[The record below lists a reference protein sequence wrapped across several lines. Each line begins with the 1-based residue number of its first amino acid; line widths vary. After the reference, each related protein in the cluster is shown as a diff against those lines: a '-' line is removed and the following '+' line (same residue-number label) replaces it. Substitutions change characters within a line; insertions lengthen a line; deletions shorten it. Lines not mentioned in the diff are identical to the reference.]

1 MVVVCGG
8 LLQPPHL
15 TLLSALGWDTR
26 QPGPGHSDDDCMRG
40 IADYGFVQVDATEY
54 NLSMSMSFVFF
65 LFMFICSKKFSGVLM
80 LCSTQA
86 AWQPTPIITTR
97 TRNWHGVLL
106 PGHRHFET

>member
-15 TLLSALGWDTR
+15 PLLSAPGWDTR

-54 NLSMSMSFVFF
+54 NLSTSFKFF
-65 LFMFICSKKFSGVLM
+65 C
-80 LCSTQA
+80 
-86 AWQPTPIITTR
+86 
-97 TRNWHGVLL
+97 
-106 PGHRHFET
+106 